1 VRIHTLYAGGS
12 FGRRANAWSDY
23 VVEAV
28 SIAKALG
35 ADGTPVKLQ
44 WTRED
49 DIQGGF
55 YRPMYFHK
63 LDAGLTADGR
73 LVGWRHRIVG
83 QSILAGTPFAAF
95 MVKNGID
102 ATSVEGA
109 ANLPYAVPNVSVE
122 LTTTKVGLPVLWWRV
137 VGSSHTAYA
146 VEAFIDEAAHAAGK
160 DPYLFRR
167 DLLAK
172 EPRMRAV
179 LELAAQKAGWDPA
192 QPLPKGRGRGIAVAE
207 AFKSYVAQ
215 VAEVSVDADGN
226 VKVERIVCAVDCG
239 IAINPTSSPRRWKA
253 ASASGSARRCTAR
266 SR

>member
-1 VRIHTLYAGGS
+1 TPTSCEIWAGDQFQTVDQGNAAKTAGLKPEQVKIHTLYAGGS

-35 ADGTPVKLQ
+35 ADGKPVKLQ

-83 QSILAGTPFAAF
+83 QSILAGTPFEAF

-122 LTTTKVGLPVLWWRV
+122 LTTT
-137 VGSSHTAYA
+137 
-146 VEAFIDEAAHAAGK
+146 
-160 DPYLFRR
+160 
-167 DLLAK
+167 
-172 EPRMRAV
+172 
-179 LELAAQKAGWDPA
+179 
-192 QPLPKGRGRGIAVAE
+192 
-207 AFKSYVAQ
+207 
-215 VAEVSVDADGN
+215 
-226 VKVERIVCAVDCG
+226 
-239 IAINPTSSPRRWKA
+239 
-253 ASASGSARRCTAR
+253 
-266 SR
+266 